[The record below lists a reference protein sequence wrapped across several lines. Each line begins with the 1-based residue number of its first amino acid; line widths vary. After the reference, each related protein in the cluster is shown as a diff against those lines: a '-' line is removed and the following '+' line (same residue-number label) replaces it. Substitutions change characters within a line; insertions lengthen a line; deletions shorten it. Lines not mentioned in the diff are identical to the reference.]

1 MFTVNIALFYLT
13 EKYDLMRFINL
24 VFESFRFAWQALRAN
39 VFRTILSLLGVT
51 VGIFSII
58 GVFTMVDSLESNVK
72 NSLSSIGEK
81 TIYVDKWPW
90 QFGGGDYPWWKY
102 FMRPRPKYS
111 EYQYLRD
118 NVTHADGVTIMDFS
132 VANTT
137 YKNSSF
143 SALCQGITYDFDRI
157 MEVPVIEGR
166 YFTEQE
172 VEGGRNVAVIGGEVS
187 NTLFGEENPLG
198 KAIKV
203 KGQKFTVIGVQEIKG
218 KQLVDVG
225 GNPDEKVY
233 IPFVKHKRLFSSGNL
248 YGMIAVQAFED
259 DENMEML
266 TSELTGLMR
275 TRRGLKPV
283 EDDNFALNRPD
294 AAAEAVSSVFGAL
307 KVGGTVIGLF
317 ALLIGGFG
325 IANIMF
331 VSVKER
337 TNIIGIQ
344 KSLGAKNYFILFQ
357 FLFESVFLCMLG
369 GLIGLVLVYAASFI
383 NLGMLDLVL
392 SSGNMIL
399 GVIIASVIGIVSGII
414 PASQAARMDPVIA
427 IRSK

>member
-1 MFTVNIALFYLT
+1 MKFF
-13 EKYDLMRFINL
+13 NL

-39 VFRTILSLLGVT
+39 VLRTILSLLGVT

-58 GVFTMVDSLESNVK
+58 GVFTMVDSLEANVK

-102 FMRPRPKYS
+102 FMRPRPRYS

-118 NVTHADGVTIMDFS
+118 NVDNADGVTIMDFS

-187 NTLFGEENPLG
+187 NTLFGPENPLG
-198 KAIKV
+198 KQIKV

-248 YGMIAVQAFED
+248 YGMIAVQALED

-275 TRRGLKPV
+275 TKRGLKPT

-357 FLFESVFLCMLG
+357 FLFESVFLCLLG
-369 GLIGLVLVYAASFI
+369 GLIGLLLVYGASFI
-383 NLGMLDLVL
+383 NLGMLDLIL
-392 SSGNMIL
+392 SSSNVIL
-399 GVIIASVIGIVSGII
+399 GIIIASVIGIASGII

>member
-1 MFTVNIALFYLT
+1 MKLFFTQ
-13 EKYDLMRFINL
+13 
-24 VFESFRFAWQALRAN
+24 VFESFRFAMQALRAN
-39 VFRTILSLLGVT
+39 IFRTILSLLGVT

-58 GVFTMVDSLESNVK
+58 GVFTMVDSLEANIK

-102 FMRPRPKYS
+102 FQRPRPKFT
-111 EYQYLRD
+111 EYKYLRE
-118 NVTHADGVTIMDFS
+118 NAEHAKAITIMDWTM
-132 VANTT
+132 ANIRHG
-137 YKNSSF
+137 NSSF
-143 SALCQGITYDFDRI
+143 QALCQGITYDFNLI
-157 MEVPVIEGR
+157 TEVPVIEGR
-166 YFTEQE
+166 YFTPQE
-172 VEGGRNVAVIGGEVS
+172 VDAGRNVIILGGKVADV
-187 NTLFGEENPLG
+187 LFQNENPLG
-198 KAIKV
+198 KIVKV
-203 KGQKFTVIGVQEIKG
+203 MGQNFTVIGIQEKKG

-233 IPFVKHKRLFSSGNL
+233 IPFIKHKRMFSSGNMN
-248 YGMIAVQAFED
+248 GMIALKAMD
-259 DENMEML
+259 NDENMLLLEN
-266 TSELTGLMR
+266 EVTGLMR
-275 TRRGLKPV
+275 TIRGLKPF

-294 AAAEAVSSVFGAL
+294 AAAQAL
-307 KVGGTVIGLF
+307 STMFSTIRVGGFFIGLF

-357 FLFESVFLCMLG
+357 FLFESIFLC
-369 GLIGLVLVYAASFI
+369 LIGGFIGILLVYAASFI
-383 NLGMLDLVL
+383 DLGSLDIVL
-392 SSGNMIL
+392 SSANIFTGL
-399 GVIIASVIGIVSGII
+399 IIASIIGILSGII

-427 IRSK
+427 IRAK

>member
-1 MFTVNIALFYLT
+1 
-13 EKYDLMRFINL
+13 MRFINL

-58 GVFTMVDSLESNVK
+58 GVFTMVDSLEANVK

-118 NVTHADGVTIMDFS
+118 NVTNADGVTIMDFS
-132 VANTT
+132 AANTT

-157 MEVPVIEGR
+157 MEVPIVEGR

-187 NTLFGEENPLG
+187 NTLFGDENPLG
-198 KAIKV
+198 KQIKV

-248 YGMIAVQAFED
+248 YGMIAVQALED
-259 DENMEML
+259 DENLEML
-266 TSELTGLMR
+266 SSELTGLMR
-275 TRRGLKPV
+275 TRRGLKPT
-283 EDDNFALNRPD
+283 EEDNFALNRPD

-357 FLFESVFLCMLG
+357 FLFESVFLCVLG
-369 GLIGLVLVYAASFI
+369 GLFGLLVVYAASFI

-392 SSGNMIL
+392 SSSNIIL
-399 GVIIASVIGIVSGII
+399 GVIIASVIGIASGII